1 MNVQSVKKREVKR
14 FDVSAKDRCSPTVKD
29 QCKCG
34 FVLGTGKRFRVVN
47 CTGIY
52 ESKMTSGETV
62 GATEMFLTKLD
73 KFFGELNRLTERDL
87 SDA

>member
-1 MNVQSVKKREVKR
+1 MNVRSVKKREVKR

-29 QCKCG
+29 QWKCG

-52 ESKMTSGETV
+52 ESKMTSGEIV
-62 GATEMFLTKLD
+62 GANEIKAAAVEKTRTA
-73 KFFGELNRLTERDL
+73 N
-87 SDA
+87 S